1 VNPRPEGL
9 VIPRTSFLGSFTGRL
24 DMHVHASKIAAE
36 KSWKEP
42 DQTLSRDCVDKVG
55 AGKLHH
61 LGWELV
67 PVVLLRRGKE

>member
-1 VNPRPEGL
+1 
-9 VIPRTSFLGSFTGRL
+9 
-24 DMHVHASKIAAE
+24 MHVHASKIAAE